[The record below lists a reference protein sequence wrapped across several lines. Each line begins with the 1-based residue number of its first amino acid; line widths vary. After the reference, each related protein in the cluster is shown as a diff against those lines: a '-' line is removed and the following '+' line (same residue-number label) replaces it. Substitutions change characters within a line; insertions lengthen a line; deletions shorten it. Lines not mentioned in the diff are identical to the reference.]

1 MEVYLMKSQVNRR
14 RLIFAVCFVFLL
26 GLLMGTNAP
35 HLAGQSAALAQVSG
49 VVADPSGGAIAGAQV
64 TIKQVDQQL
73 TRTTATDTTG
83 HFTLPNLPVGPY
95 ELTATANGFK
105 TYLQSGIVL
114 QVGNSI
120 DVKVTMALGSVS
132 DSVSVTAAAGMVQTQ
147 ENTIS
152 QVVDQA
158 RMVDLPLNGREATQ
172 LILLAGAANTTPPQ
186 DMVSNKTF
194 YSSVTISVAGSQGNG
209 VTYLLDGGSNMYSA
223 SRVNLPIPFPDAL
236 QEFSVETGAS
246 PARYGLNPGGVVN
259 AVTKSGSN
267 QWHGDLFE
275 FLRNGD
281 VNARNFFAPV
291 HDSLKRNQF
300 GGTVGS
306 KIIRDKLFFFGGFQ
320 GTYNRSNPPQS
331 VSYVPTQAV
340 LGGDFSTIDGTG
352 CVSGGTAKT
361 ILDPLSGQPFPND
374 QIPVSRFNQQALN
387 LVKYLPAAQTPCGKV
402 TYGIPV
408 TGDEDQIV
416 GRVDWVQSAKHT
428 FYGRYFIDNYR
439 NPDEFNGQD
448 LLTTTVAGNLEQAQ
462 SFTLGDTYSL
472 DATTVNLFHATF
484 TRLRNNRGAPVN
496 DINPTTLGVNSP
508 EYFPNL
514 LYATV
519 TGYFAVGCG
528 SCSPAHYDANAFHV
542 ADSVDFIR
550 GRHQISIGAEIV
562 RDQLNVLNGQT
573 GNGDFTFN
581 GQYASGKTTGDAL
594 AAFMLGTMSDYTQS
608 GVQLYAE
615 RATSYG
621 IYVQDSYRV
630 TDHITINAGLR
641 WDPTMAPYDAF
652 GRGDNFYPD
661 AYAAGKTSLV
671 YTNAPA
677 GLLFNGDPGVPRGLE
692 NNHLLNLSPRLG
704 IVWDPTGTGKQTIRV
719 SGGILRDREML
730 SYAGREF
737 GLNPPYGESIDL
749 GIGGNFSNPW
759 AGYAGGSPF
768 PIPSPIPKNVTFP
781 ADSQISAMPLNMSPM
796 YTAQWNV
803 SYQRQIKPNWL
814 VSATYMG
821 NKTTHI
827 WTSEDINPGVYIAGS
842 SANINLRRVLY
853 LQNPTVGSFYSNIWM
868 ADQNAN
874 ARYNGLLLSV
884 QHRLS
889 HGVTLLTNYTWSR
902 CISDVDYG
910 YSDGASYYENPY
922 NRAADHG
929 NCNFDVR
936 QHTNTSLI
944 MLSPVQGRA
953 FAQRLLEGWQLS
965 PIVSAQTGLPLNVT
979 DGTDISQTGVGLDR
993 PNLVLTDA
1001 SLHSSNPLALL
1012 NPAAFKTQ
1020 PPGTFGNLGRDAFTG
1035 PSSVNIDLALTRTL
1049 HFRERLSLE
1058 IRAEAF
1064 NVINHPNFIG
1074 TVALVGQTSMSLAL
1088 NSSTFGQIQSAND
1101 PRILQFALKLHF

>member
-1 MEVYLMKSQVNRR
+1 MKTQVNRR

-402 TYGIPV
+402 TYG
-408 TGDEDQIV
+408 
-416 GRVDWVQSAKHT
+416 
-428 FYGRYFIDNYR
+428 
-439 NPDEFNGQD
+439 
-448 LLTTTVAGNLEQAQ
+448 L
-462 SFTLGDTYSL
+462 
-472 DATTVNLFHATF
+472 
-484 TRLRNNRGAPVN
+484 
-496 DINPTTLGVNSP
+496 
-508 EYFPNL
+508 
-514 LYATV
+514 
-519 TGYFAVGCG
+519 
-528 SCSPAHYDANAFHV
+528 
-542 ADSVDFIR
+542 
-550 GRHQISIGAEIV
+550 
-562 RDQLNVLNGQT
+562 
-573 GNGDFTFN
+573 
-581 GQYASGKTTGDAL
+581 
-594 AAFMLGTMSDYTQS
+594 
-608 GVQLYAE
+608 
-615 RATSYG
+615 
-621 IYVQDSYRV
+621 
-630 TDHITINAGLR
+630 
-641 WDPTMAPYDAF
+641 
-652 GRGDNFYPD
+652 
-661 AYAAGKTSLV
+661 
-671 YTNAPA
+671 
-677 GLLFNGDPGVPRGLE
+677 
-692 NNHLLNLSPRLG
+692 
-704 IVWDPTGTGKQTIRV
+704 
-719 SGGILRDREML
+719 
-730 SYAGREF
+730 
-737 GLNPPYGESIDL
+737 
-749 GIGGNFSNPW
+749 
-759 AGYAGGSPF
+759 
-768 PIPSPIPKNVTFP
+768 
-781 ADSQISAMPLNMSPM
+781 
-796 YTAQWNV
+796 
-803 SYQRQIKPNWL
+803 
-814 VSATYMG
+814 
-821 NKTTHI
+821 
-827 WTSEDINPGVYIAGS
+827 
-842 SANINLRRVLY
+842 
-853 LQNPTVGSFYSNIWM
+853 
-868 ADQNAN
+868 
-874 ARYNGLLLSV
+874 
-884 QHRLS
+884 
-889 HGVTLLTNYTWSR
+889 
-902 CISDVDYG
+902 
-910 YSDGASYYENPY
+910 
-922 NRAADHG
+922 
-929 NCNFDVR
+929 
-936 QHTNTSLI
+936 SLI
-944 MLSPVQGRA
+944 H
-953 FAQRLLEGWQLS
+953 
-965 PIVSAQTGLPLNVT
+965 I
-979 DGTDISQTGVGLDR
+979 
-993 PNLVLTDA
+993 
-1001 SLHSSNPLALL
+1001 
-1012 NPAAFKTQ
+1012 
-1020 PPGTFGNLGRDAFTG
+1020 
-1035 PSSVNIDLALTRTL
+1035 
-1049 HFRERLSLE
+1049 
-1058 IRAEAF
+1058 
-1064 NVINHPNFIG
+1064 
-1074 TVALVGQTSMSLAL
+1074 
-1088 NSSTFGQIQSAND
+1088 
-1101 PRILQFALKLHF
+1101 